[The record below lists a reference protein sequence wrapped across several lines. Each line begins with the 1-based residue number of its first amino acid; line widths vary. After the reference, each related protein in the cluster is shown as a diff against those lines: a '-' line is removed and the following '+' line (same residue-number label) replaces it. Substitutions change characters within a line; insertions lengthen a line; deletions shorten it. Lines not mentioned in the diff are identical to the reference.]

1 MFRGVCIEGP
11 LVGELQPDQPGR
23 RDRHFTSDLAIGSII
38 GSARSWGPKQT
49 ALSGYSRLR
58 SDHLSTSKQ
67 KSAA

>member
-1 MFRGVCIEGP
+1 M
-11 LVGELQPDQPGR
+11 GEVLPDQPGR
-23 RDRHFTSDLAIGSII
+23 SDRKFTSDLAIGSII

-49 ALSGYSRLR
+49 ALSGYSRVR